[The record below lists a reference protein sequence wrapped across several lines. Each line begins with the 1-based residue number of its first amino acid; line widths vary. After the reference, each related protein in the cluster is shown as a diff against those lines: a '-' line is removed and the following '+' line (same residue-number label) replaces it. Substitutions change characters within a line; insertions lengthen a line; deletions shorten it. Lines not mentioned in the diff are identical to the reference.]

1 MRDRLHK
8 LLCRVSEGSLDVEK
22 ALRELCFLPFEDL
35 GDVRFDHHRSLRT
48 RIPEVVFCQGK
59 EPRVLLELARRFADS
74 GHDFIATRVPEEFA
88 PELLALLPGAVHH
101 ERARMITLIGSPP
114 APSGLVGVL
123 AAGSSDIP
131 IAEEAKVTAETLG
144 SKVEAVYDVGVAG
157 LHRLMAARQI
167 LETAR
172 VLVVTA
178 GMDGAL
184 PGVVAGLVGG
194 PIVAVPTS
202 VGYGAS
208 FGGISALLTM
218 LNSCAPGV
226 TVVNIDNGFGAG
238 VAAHLINRAGER

>member
-1 MRDRLHK
+1 MKERLRH
-8 LLCRVSEGSLDVEK
+8 LLSRVSEGSLDVEK
-22 ALRELCFLPFEDL
+22 ALKELSFLPFEDL
-35 GDVRFDHHRSLRT
+35 GDVRFDHHRGLRT

-59 EPRVLLELARRFADS
+59 EPAVLLALARRFADS
-74 GHDFIATRVPEEFA
+74 GHDFIATRVPEALA
-88 PELLALLPGAVHH
+88 PELLSILPGAVHH
-101 ERARMITLIGSPP
+101 ERARMITLLAAPP
-114 APSGLVGVL
+114 EPSGLIGIL

-131 IAEEAKVTAETLG
+131 VAEEARVTAETLG
-144 SKVEAVYDVGVAG
+144 SKVESIYDVGVAG
-157 LHRLMAARQI
+157 LHRLIAARE
-167 LETAR
+167 LLVAAR
-172 VLVVTA
+172 ALVVVA
-178 GMDGAL
+178 GMEGAL

-238 VAAHLINRAGER
+238 VAAHLINKAGER